1 MIILPRQARDKHT
14 GKLKREYRALAVEL
28 SGLYA
33 PLAPPSMNGAWG
45 KRTPVTFSEP
55 FFTLNTMLFPLI
67 GKIRSKLGVNS
78 L

>member
-1 MIILPRQARDKHT
+1 M
-14 GKLKREYRALAVEL
+14 EL